1 LTEESSGADAAAIH
15 RLGAGFDTGAAG
27 YAAHR
32 PGYPDEAVAWLAG
45 PDARDVLDLGAGS
58 GSLTAALASAGHRV
72 VAAEPS
78 RAMLAEL
85 VSRGLKG
92 LPVVQAAAEALP
104 FAAGSFNLVTVATA
118 FHWFDASSALPQI
131 ASVLRTGGRLGLVW
145 NSRTESG
152 GWPET
157 LGELLRGAQPPELV
171 GDWGTGS
178 VAAVEGS
185 PLFGPLDE
193 AGFAFTQRLDRDG
206 LVGLAA
212 SRSYVIALPDARRR
226 RLLEHVGRLFDSA
239 ADADSTV
246 ELPYLA
252 RCWRCTRV

>member
-1 LTEESSGADAAAIH
+1 MSGEKSDADFAPMR
-15 RLGAGFDTGAAG
+15 RLAAGFEWGAPG

-58 GSLTAALASAGHRV
+58 GSLTEGLTSAGHRV

-78 RAMLAEL
+78 GAMLAEL
-85 VSRGLKG
+85 ASRGLG
-92 LPVVQAAAEALP
+92 VPAVQGAAEALP
-104 FAAGSFNLVTVATA
+104 FAAGSFDLVTVATA
-118 FHWFDASSALPQI
+118 FHWFDAGSALPQV
-131 ASVLRTGGRLGLVW
+131 ASVLRPGGRLALVW
-145 NSRTESG
+145 NSRTKSG

-157 LGELLRGAQPPELV
+157 FSDLLRGAQPPELV
-171 GDWGTGS
+171 GDWDTGS
-178 VAAVEGS
+178 VSAVEAS
-185 PLFGPLDE
+185 PLFGPLEE
-193 AGFAFTQRLDRDG
+193 AGFAFTQRLDRGG

-252 RCWRCTRV
+252 RCWRCTRA